1 MRTSRLYLHVFAAS
15 LFLMSAAQGLHARE
29 ITIVGTG
36 DGLDLLKEIGAA
48 YTAAN
53 PATLITVPP
62 SIGSGGAI
70 AAVGG
75 ERESLGRVARPLTPG
90 EASSGIDYRP
100 IFTVPSAFFVHPGI
114 PVRSLTGVQL
124 RAIFSGEITSWKDV
138 GGPNLRIRVVRREEA
153 DSSVAVFRASIPE
166 FRDIKFTERS
176 KFALTTQ
183 EAIDSIRDN
192 EGAIGFASYSSVLAK
207 RLGVVA
213 LNGVMPTDKTY
224 PANVTLALIFK
235 PGKLDSELSAF
246 LAFFR
251 SEAARRLILDLGAR
265 PHVP

>member
-1 MRTSRLYLHVFAAS
+1 MHTLRLYFQVLAAS
-15 LFLMSAAQGLHARE
+15 LFLMNAAQGLSARE

-36 DGLDLLKEIGAA
+36 DGLDLLRKIGAA

-70 AAVGG
+70 VAVGS
-75 ERESLGRVARPLTPG
+75 ERESLGRVARPLTPS
-90 EASSGIDYRP
+90 EAASGIDYRP
-100 IFTVPSAFFVHPGI
+100 VFAVPSVFFVHPGI
-114 PVRSLTGVQL
+114 PVRSLTGAQL

-183 EAIDSIRDN
+183 EAVDSVREN
-192 EGAIGFASYSSVLAK
+192 EGAIGFASYSSLLAK
-207 RLGVVA
+207 QLGVIA
-213 LNGVMPTDKTY
+213 LNGIVPTDKAY

-235 PGKLDSELSAF
+235 PGKLDSEISAF

-251 SEAARRLILDLGAR
+251 SEAARRLILELGAR
-265 PHVP
+265 PLVP

>member
-1 MRTSRLYLHVFAAS
+1 MRTLRLHLRIFAAS
-15 LFLMSAAQGLHARE
+15 LLLVSAAQGLSARE

-53 PATLITVPP
+53 PATIITVPP

-70 AAVGG
+70 VAVGS
-75 ERESLGRVARPLTPG
+75 ERESLGRVARPLTPS

-100 IFTVPSAFFVHPGI
+100 VFTVPSAFFVHPGV
-114 PVRSLTGVQL
+114 PVRSLTGEQL

-153 DSSVAVFRASIPE
+153 DSSIAVFRASIPE
-166 FRDIKFTERS
+166 FKAMKFTERS
-176 KFALTTQ
+176 KFAVTTQ
-183 EAIDSIRDN
+183 EAVDSIRDN
-192 EGAIGFASYSSVLAK
+192 EGAIGFASYSSRLAK
-207 RLGVVA
+207 QLGVVA
-213 LNGVMPTDKTY
+213 LNGVMPTDKAY

-235 PGKLDSELSAF
+235 PGKIDAEISAF

-251 SEAARRLILDLGAR
+251 SEAARRLLLDLGAR